1 MAAPQIE
8 KLLIVQDRDATLQK
22 TEQELARLPRERAAL
37 DAKITAE
44 TENIENA
51 RAALKAK
58 ELARKE
64 LDSEV
69 KTQEAAI
76 QKFRTLQLEV
86 KKNEEYRALT
96 HQIEQAEASISTLE
110 EQEIQLLLEIDTEQ
124 EAFEAA
130 KAEIDARIELQK
142 HSISQLQERETN
154 LKASLDAARAALDE
168 ARAEVDSDY
177 LQHYDRVRKL
187 SKRPPYVARIENHTC
202 SGCHL
207 RVSNEVA
214 QAIRD
219 PREPH
224 FCDQC
229 GRLVYL

>member
-1 MAAPQIE
+1 MAVPQIE

-37 DAKITAE
+37 DAKISSE
-44 TENIENA
+44 TENIESA

-69 KTQEAAI
+69 KILEAAI

-86 KKNEEYRALT
+86 KKNDEYRALT
-96 HQIEQAEASISTLE
+96 QQIEQAEGSIASLE
-110 EQEIQLLLEIDTEQ
+110 EKEIGLLLEIDAEQ
-124 EAFEAA
+124 EGFNEA
-130 KAEIDARIELQK
+130 KAEIDARIKIQK
-142 HSISQLQERETN
+142 HSITQLKERETN
-154 LKASLDAARAALDE
+154 LKYSLNDARVALEE
-168 ARAEVDSDY
+168 ARAGADSEY

-187 SKRPPYVARIENHTC
+187 SKRTPYVARIENHTC

-219 PREPH
+219 PKEPH

>member
-1 MAAPQIE
+1 MADPQIE
-8 KLLIVQDRDATLQK
+8 KLLIVQDRDASLQK

-37 DAKITAE
+37 DAKIAAE
-44 TENIENA
+44 TENIEAA
-51 RAALKAK
+51 RSALKAK

-86 KKNEEYRALT
+86 KKNDEYRALT
-96 HQIEQAEASISTLE
+96 QQIEQAEATVATLE
-110 EQEIQLLLEIDTEQ
+110 EKEIHLLLEIDTEQ
-124 EAFEAA
+124 EAFDTA
-130 KAEIDARIELQK
+130 KAEIEARIEIQK
-142 HSISQLQERETN
+142 HSITQLQERETN
-154 LKASLDAARAALDE
+154 LKATVDEARASLDE
-168 ARAEVDSDY
+168 ARAGADPEY

-187 SKRPPYVARIENHTC
+187 SKRPPYLARVENHTC

-214 QAIRD
+214 QAV
-219 PREPH
+219 REHGQAH

>member
-1 MAAPQIE
+1 MADPQIE
-8 KLLIVQDRDATLQK
+8 KLLIVQDRDTSLQK
-22 TEQELARLPRERAAL
+22 IEQELARLPRERAAL

-96 HQIEQAEASISTLE
+96 QQIEQAEAAIASFE
-110 EQEIQLLLEIDTEQ
+110 EKEIHLLLEIDTEQ
-124 EAFEAA
+124 EAFDAA
-130 KAEIDARIELQK
+130 KTEIEARIKIQK
-142 HSISQLQERETN
+142 HSISQLQEREIN
-154 LKASLDAARAALDE
+154 LKATLDE
-168 ARAEVDSDY
+168 ARAVLETARADANSDY

-187 SKRPPYVARIENHTC
+187 SKRPPYVARIANHTC
-202 SGCHL
+202 AGCHL

-214 QAIRD
+214 QAV
-219 PREPH
+219 REATEPQ

-229 GRLVYL
+229 GRLVHL

>member
-1 MAAPQIE
+1 MADPQIE
-8 KLLIVQDRDATLQK
+8 KLLIVQDRDASLQK

-37 DAKITAE
+37 DAKIDAE
-44 TENIENA
+44 TQNIEAA
-51 RAALKAK
+51 RSALKAK

-86 KKNEEYRALT
+86 KKNDEYRALT
-96 HQIEQAEASISTLE
+96 QQIEQAEATVATLE
-110 EQEIQLLLEIDTEQ
+110 EKEIHLLLEIDSEQ
-124 EAFEAA
+124 EAFDTA
-130 KAEIDARIELQK
+130 KAEIEARIEIQK
-142 HSISQLQERETN
+142 HSITQLQERETN
-154 LKASLDAARAALDE
+154 LKATVDEARASLDE
-168 ARAEVDSDY
+168 ARAGADPEY

-187 SKRPPYVARIENHTC
+187 SKRPPYVARVENHTC

-214 QAIRD
+214 QAV
-219 PREPH
+219 REPGQAH

>member
-1 MAAPQIE
+1 MALPQIE
-8 KLLIVQDRDATLQK
+8 KLLIVQDRDASLQK
-22 TEQELARLPRERAAL
+22 TEQELERLPRERAAL

-44 TENIENA
+44 TENIEQA

-58 ELARKE
+58 ELRRKE

-86 KKNEEYRALT
+86 KKNDEYRALT
-96 HQIEQAEASISTLE
+96 QQIEQAEASIASLE
-110 EQEIQLLLEIDTEQ
+110 EQEIELLLEIDTEM
-124 EAFEAA
+124 EAFNAA
-130 KAEIDARIELQK
+130 KVEIDARIEIQK
-142 HSISQLQERETN
+142 RSITQLEEREAN
-154 LKASLDAARAALDE
+154 LKASLNEARAAFDE
-168 ARAEVDSDY
+168 ARADADPDY

-187 SKRPPYVARIENHTC
+187 SKRTPYVARIENHTC

-214 QAIRD
+214 QAIRNPSD
-219 PREPH
+219 PH

>member
-37 DAKITAE
+37 DAKIIAE
-44 TENIENA
+44 TENIESA

-86 KKNEEYRALT
+86 KKNDEYRALT
-96 HQIEQAEASISTLE
+96 HQIEQAEASIATLE
-110 EQEIQLLLEIDTEQ
+110 EKEIELLLEIDTEQ

-130 KAEIDARIELQK
+130 KAEIDARIEVQK
-142 HSISQLQERETN
+142 RSIAQLQERENN
-154 LKASLDAARAALDE
+154 LKASLEE
-168 ARAEVDSDY
+168 ARGALNDARTGVDPDY

-187 SKRPPYVARIENHTC
+187 SKRPPYVARVENHVC

-214 QAIRD
+214 QVIRD
-219 PREPH
+219 PNEPH

>member
-1 MAAPQIE
+1 MADPQIE
-8 KLLIVQDRDATLQK
+8 KLLIIQDRDARLQK

-37 DAKITAE
+37 DAKIAAE
-44 TENIENA
+44 TENIEAA
-51 RAALKAK
+51 RSALKAK

-86 KKNEEYRALT
+86 KKNDEYRALT
-96 HQIEQAEASISTLE
+96 QQIEQAEASIATLE
-110 EQEIQLLLEIDTEQ
+110 EKEIHLLLEIDTEQ
-124 EAFEAA
+124 EAFDTA
-130 KAEIDARIELQK
+130 KAEIDTRIEIQK
-142 HSISQLQERETN
+142 RSITQLQEREN
-154 LKASLDAARAALDE
+154 SLKATLDE
-168 ARAEVDSDY
+168 ARASLDEARAGADPDY
-177 LQHYDRVRKL
+177 LKHYDRVRKL
-187 SKRPPYVARIENHTC
+187 SKRPPYVARVENHTC

-214 QAIRD
+214 QAVRELG
-219 PREPH
+219 EPH

-229 GRLVYL
+229 GRLIYL

>member
-1 MAAPQIE
+1 MADPQIE
-8 KLLIVQDRDATLQK
+8 KLLIVQDRDAFLQK
-22 TEQELARLPRERAAL
+22 IEQDLERLPRERAGL
-37 DAKITAE
+37 DAKIAAE
-44 TENIENA
+44 TENIEAA

-69 KTQEAAI
+69 KSQEAAI

-86 KKNEEYRALT
+86 KKNDEYRALT
-96 HQIEQAEASISTLE
+96 QQIEQAEATVATLE
-110 EQEIQLLLEIDTEQ
+110 EKEIHLLLEIDTEQ
-124 EAFEAA
+124 EAYEIA
-130 KAEIDARIELQK
+130 KAEIDARIEIQK
-142 HSISQLQERETN
+142 GSIAQLQERESN
-154 LKASLDAARAALDE
+154 LKDSLDSARAKLDE
-168 ARAEVDSDY
+168 ARAGANSDY
-177 LQHYDRVRKL
+177 LGHYDRVRKL
-187 SKRPPYVARIENHTC
+187 SKRPPYVARVENHTC

-214 QAIRD
+214 QLV
-219 PREPH
+219 REPSEPR

>member
-1 MAAPQIE
+1 MADPQIE
-8 KLLIVQDRDATLQK
+8 KLLIVQDRDASLQK

-37 DAKITAE
+37 DAKIVAE
-44 TENIENA
+44 TENIEAA
-51 RAALKAK
+51 RHALKAK

-86 KKNEEYRALT
+86 KKNDEYRALT
-96 HQIEQAEASISTLE
+96 QQIEQAETAVATLE
-110 EQEIQLLLEIDTEQ
+110 EKEIHLLLEIDTEQ
-124 EAFEAA
+124 EAFDTA
-130 KAEIDARIELQK
+130 KAEIDTRIEIQK
-142 HSISQLQERETN
+142 RSITQLQERENN
-154 LKASLDAARAALDE
+154 LKATLNEARASLDE
-168 ARAEVDSDY
+168 ARAGADSDY

-187 SKRPPYVARIENHTC
+187 SKRPPYVARVENHTC

-214 QAIRD
+214 QAVRESG
-219 PREPH
+219 EPH